1 MLGKITY
8 HVSRTTYHV
17 FSYFCN
23 MQKRWVIKPDGDTD
37 SIKKMGE
44 LLGID
49 RYLSGLLVQRG
60 ITTFEDAKTFFRPS
74 LSHLHD
80 PFLMKDMDLAIDRI
94 EAAMAKGERVMVY
107 GDYDVDG
114 TSAVA
119 LVFSFLKRFH
129 EFVDYYIPD
138 RYTEGYGVSL
148 KGIDYAAENG
158 FKLIIALDCGIKA
171 VEKVAYALEK
181 GIDFI
186 ICDHHRPGAEL
197 PPAYAVLDPKRADC
211 EYPYKELSGC
221 GIGFKLIQAIAQRRN
236 IPFENLHTYL
246 DLVVIS
252 IASDIV
258 DITGE
263 NRVLAYFGLKLIN
276 SSPRPGVEALLHY
289 AGVHARKSDTGSG
302 ERDTWNVARDTQHAK
317 RDTQHVP
324 RDTQTCYDKEL
335 TITDLVFTIGPRINA
350 AGRIE
355 SGNNSVKLL
364 IAASLDEA
372 RALAEQINNYNI
384 ERKNL
389 DTLAT
394 QEAIDM
400 IRRDEKLRNAKSTVI
415 YHPQWHKGVIGIVA
429 SRLTESFYR
438 PTIVLTSS
446 GGLITGSARSVK
458 DFDIYEAV
466 DACSGL
472 LEHFGGHK
480 YAAGLSLR
488 PENLVAFQE
497 KFEEIVTEKM
507 AGVEFK
513 PELDVDVVLPLSAV
527 NTRFYNILKQFAP
540 FGPGNMPPLFET
552 DGVVN
557 AGGSKLV
564 GKNHIRLCVV
574 HPEISGGPC
583 SAIAFQQGDHFHLIE
598 KGIPFDICYHLE
610 ENEWNGNVSL
620 QLNVKD
626 IRFAL

>member
-1 MLGKITY
+1 
-8 HVSRTTYHV
+8 
-17 FSYFCN
+17 

-49 RYLSGLLVQRG
+49 RYLSALLVQRG
-60 ITTFEDAKTFFRPS
+60 LTTFADAKTFFRPK
-74 LSHLHD
+74 LEQLHD
-80 PFLMKDMDLAIDRI
+80 PFLMKDMDRAIIRI
-94 EAAMAKGERVMVY
+94 EEAVAKGEKVMVY

-114 TSAVA
+114 TTAVA
-119 LVFSFLKRFH
+119 LVFSFIKRFH
-129 EFVDYYIPD
+129 EGVDYYIPD
-138 RYTEGYGVSL
+138 RYTEGYGISF
-148 KGIDYAAENG
+148 KGIDYASENN
-158 FKLIIALDCGIKA
+158 FKLIVALDCGIKS

-197 PPAYAVLDPKRADC
+197 PAASAVLDPKQADC
-211 EYPYKELSGC
+211 NYPYKELSGC
-221 GIGFKLIQAIAQRRN
+221 GIGFKLIQAIAIKRN
-236 IPFENLHTYL
+236 IPFEELHTYL

-252 IASDIV
+252 IAADIV

-289 AGVHARKSDTGSG
+289 AGVHARKTDTGSG
-302 ERDTWNVARDTQHAK
+302 MQDARSGMQDARSGMQDPGSKSGSSRIPHPASSN
-317 RDTQHVP
+317 
-324 RDTQTCYDKEL
+324 CYDKEL

-364 IAASLDEA
+364 ISANLDDA
-372 RALAEQINNYNI
+372 RTVAEQINNYNI

-389 DTLAT
+389 DALAT
-394 QEAIDM
+394 HEAIEM
-400 IRRDEKLRNAKSTVI
+400 ISRDAKLRNAKSTVI
-415 YHPQWHKGVIGIVA
+415 YNPSWHKGVIGIVA

-458 DFDIYEAV
+458 DFDLYEAV
-466 DACSGL
+466 DACSDL

-480 YAAGLSLR
+480 YAAGLSLK
-488 PENLVAFQE
+488 PENLEAFQA
-497 KFEEIVTEKM
+497 KFEETVLRKLNG
-507 AGVEFK
+507 AEFQ
-513 PELDVDVVLPLSAV
+513 PEMDIDQALPLSAV
-527 NTRFYNILKQFAP
+527 NSRFYNILKQFAP

-557 AGGSKLV
+557 AGGSRLV
-564 GKNHIRLCVV
+564 GKNHIRMTVV
-574 HPEISGGPC
+574 HPDVSGGPC
-583 SAIAFQQGDHFHLIE
+583 SAIAFQQGDHFGLID
-598 KGIPFDICYHLE
+598 KGIPFDICYNLE

-626 IRFAL
+626 IRFAI